1 MVGSKLHQDIIV
13 WGVAVRVVD
22 DLVAVAID
30 EGNFRHDEIVGSASD
45 EGNQSHDTNVMNTRG
60 YTRRTPGGGRGRS
73 RDQPGRGA
81 RHLCF
86 SQMQA
91 NQRSRSGGPGRI

>member
-1 MVGSKLHQDIIV
+1 MIGPKRQRDILV
-13 WGVAVRVVD
+13 WGAAVRDRVAVD
-22 DLVAVAID
+22 DRVAVAID
-30 EGNFRHDEIVGSASD
+30 EGNFRHD
-45 EGNQSHDTNVMNTRG
+45 TNVMNSRG